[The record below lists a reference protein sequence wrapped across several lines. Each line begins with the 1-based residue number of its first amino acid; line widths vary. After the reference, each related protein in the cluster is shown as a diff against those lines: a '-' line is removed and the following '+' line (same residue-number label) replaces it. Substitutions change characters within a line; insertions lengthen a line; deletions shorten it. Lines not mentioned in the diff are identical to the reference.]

1 MAQPNHLVHWAVS
14 RTPRIPKENEHE
26 TSRLCS
32 WLQHPTVSLYVSIYN
47 LFSSLLA
54 LIGFGSSSD

>member
-1 MAQPNHLVHWAVS
+1 MAGL
-14 RTPRIPKENEHE
+14 ILFE
-26 TSRLCS
+26 TSRIV
-32 WLQHPTVSLYVSIYN
+32 HGGETNYIMATVGLYVSIYN